1 MLRLVNDFK
10 TQQFINQHW
19 VRTIPNIKL
28 CYIIRGVR
36 RRTLLEEFASIT
48 PLSPSPPC
56 STPRHCCL
64 PEVGAKRIFC
74 NYTVKPAWR
83 SIEKKLISNPIKCVK
98 ISLSLCP
105 AFCILAIFLLCTI
118 WIRDRPKP
126 CCTHNTLFFLL
137 PRHTLHYIHSY
148 LFTLI
153 YPALIRFILLHSQLV
168 PLYEFGFKSNIVTFY
183 RC

>member
-1 MLRLVNDFK
+1 MEISQNFVACSEYMNFK
-10 TQQFINQHW
+10 
-19 VRTIPNIKL
+19 RA
-28 CYIIRGVR
+28 R
-36 RRTLLEEFASIT
+36 RRILLEEFASIT
-48 PLSPSPPC
+48 PLSPPPPC

-126 CCTHNTLFFLL
+126 CCTHNTFFPFYLGIHYTTYT
-137 PRHTLHYIHSY
+137 HTYLHTQKSDNLQYYTMGRLVDRLSDQASDGPSI
-148 LFTLI
+148 
-153 YPALIRFILLHSQLV
+153 IL
-168 PLYEFGFKSNIVTFY
+168 KDWK
-183 RC
+183 